1 MRRSVYT
8 ICAAI
13 GAALVMNMTAC
24 GSGAGNTSTEQTGE
38 TTSGAETTEAETA
51 AETEQVD
58 LNEVLEA
65 VKDAYGS
72 DYLPDTA
79 IDETTLAQ
87 TFGIDSGL
95 YEEFVGEMPAIS
107 THVDTFLAVRAADGQ
122 GETVEELLNAYR
134 NSQIESAV
142 QYPMNMPKLKASKVV
157 RYGDDVYFVMLGA
170 YDDSTEDE
178 DQLVAVY
185 ESQTQIGL
193 DMIDSFYE

>member
-8 ICAAI
+8 ICAAV

-38 TTSGAETTEAETA
+38 TAVGAETTEAETA

-58 LNEVLEA
+58 LNEVL
-65 VKDAYGS
+65 
-72 DYLPDTA
+72 
-79 IDETTLAQ
+79 ETTLAQ

-142 QYPMNMPKLKASKVV
+142 Q
-157 RYGDDVYFVMLGA
+157 
-170 YDDSTEDE
+170 
-178 DQLVAVY
+178 
-185 ESQTQIGL
+185 
-193 DMIDSFYE
+193 